1 MIHTEV
7 ELFIIIWLNYS
18 IRCIYSVYIFFFS
31 CICINYS
38 VLWRI
43 STRWESATG
52 ISNRK
57 IFCSTRNL
65 AFLSSVI
72 LVPPNI
78 WSKGSPMCLTS
89 VVVTI
94 ARPNWSLVLLIILQK
109 SVCLS
114 LLIEF
119 RLKFLSRFLSIYRDI
134 VIIRLIGLLLNKIQF
149 FFFST
154 FVRNQRVF
162 TDVWSAG
169 CVVAEL
175 LLGQPI
181 FPGDSGVDQLVEI
194 IKVLG
199 TPTRDQIREMN
210 PNYTEFKFP
219 QIKAH
224 PWQKVAHRLV

>member
-134 VIIRLIGLLLNKIQF
+134 VIIRLIGLLSKIQIF
-149 FFFST
+149 FFFLHIRTKST
-154 FVRNQRVF
+154 RVYRCLERRLCSGRIIARP
-162 TDVWSAG
+162 TDIPRGQWSGSIGRDHQGARHPD
-169 CVVAEL
+169 AWPDTWDE
-175 LLGQPI
+175 P
-181 FPGDSGVDQLVEI
+181 QLHRVQI
-194 IKVLG
+194 
-199 TPTRDQIREMN
+199 PTN
-210 PNYTEFKFP
+210 
-219 QIKAH
+219 
-224 PWQKVAHRLV
+224 